1 MTTITRREACELVR
15 TAIGKTDVPEE
26 NIRRI
31 IYAVNNDIQVRDF
44 LLGIPMHY
52 SAVDCATLLKSIVDV
67 ADPQEAVPFA
77 TILAAYAYEA
87 GDLDSV
93 TKSLS
98 FAYSADPSYSLTKL
112 LMRVTAS
119 GWPKEAF
126 IKMREELHLKVM
138 ANCYGPEGD
147 EVINPV
153 RKEEEEE

>member
-126 IKMREELHLKVM
+126 VKMREELHLKVM

-147 EVINPV
+147 EVILV
-153 RKEEEEE
+153 KSKEENK

>member
-26 NIRRI
+26 NIKRI

-52 SAVDCATLLKSIVDV
+52 SAIDCAKLLRSIVDV

-93 TKSLS
+93 AKSLS

-138 ANCYGPEGD
+138 ATCYGPEGD

-153 RKEEEEE
+153 RTEEEEE

>member
-1 MTTITRREACELVR
+1 
-15 TAIGKTDVPEE
+15 
-26 NIRRI
+26 
-31 IYAVNNDIQVRDF
+31 
-44 LLGIPMHY
+44 MHY
-52 SAVDCATLLKSIVDV
+52 SAIDCAKLLRSIVDV

-93 TKSLS
+93 AKSLS

-138 ANCYGPEGD
+138 ATCYGPEGD

-153 RKEEEEE
+153 GAADVLTSKPINLSGLMNDSAVFISFFVPFFNNTVNSIILSFNCLRKYT